1 MSDGSLPTFRFPAG
15 THIVQVQ
22 PPQHGPVTLDSPAMA
37 VFTDLAQIRAATVQP
52 QTSLDQAELKMIYQG
67 VRLLFVVSDMPS
79 VDGILTAA
87 DIAGDKPMRLVHQRQ
102 VKHQDLTAA
111 DVMTPLADIDAIT
124 FAALQRATVAE
135 VVATLTQRGRPH
147 LLVIDSSTADRAPR
161 IRGLVS
167 QTQVERQLGQQL
179 PLTAMAQTF
188 SELEQ
193 VLAGH

>member
-52 QTSLDQAELKMIYQG
+52 HTSLDQAELKMIYQG

-124 FAALQRATVAE
+124 FSALQRSTVE
-135 VVATLTQRGRPH
+135 QVVATLVQRGRPH
-147 LLVIDSSTADRAPR
+147 LLVIDSDTADRAPR

>member
-1 MSDGSLPTFRFPAG
+1 
-15 THIVQVQ
+15 
-22 PPQHGPVTLDSPAMA
+22 MA

-102 VKHQDLTAA
+102 IKHQDLTAA
-111 DVMTPLADIDAIT
+111 DVMTPLSDIAAVSY
-124 FAALQRATVAE
+124 AALQRATVAE

-147 LLVIDSSTADRAPR
+147 LLVIDSEGAHGTPR

-167 QTQVERQLGQQL
+167 QTQLERQLGQQL
-179 PLTAMAQTF
+179 EVTAMAQTF

>member
-147 LLVIDSSTADRAPR
+147 LLVIDSNTADRAPR

-167 QTQVERQLGQQL
+167 QTQVERQLGQRLQV
-179 PLTAMAQTF
+179 TAMAQTF

>member
-15 THIVQVQ
+15 THIVQAQ
-22 PPQHGPVTLDSPAMA
+22 PPQHGPVTLESPAMD
-37 VFTDLAQIRAATVQP
+37 VFTDLAQHRAATVQP
-52 QTSLDQAELKMIYQG
+52 QTTLVQAELKMIYQG

-102 VKHQDLTAA
+102 LKHDDMTVA
-111 DVMTPLADIDAIT
+111 DVMTPLADIDTIT
-124 FAALQRATVAE
+124 YAALRRATVE
-135 VVATLTQRGRPH
+135 QVVATLVLRGRPH
-147 LLVIDSSTADRAPR
+147 LLVVDSDTPDHAPR

-167 QTQVERQLGQQL
+167 QTQVERQLGRAL
-179 PLTAMAQTF
+179 PVNPKAHTF

>member
-22 PPQHGPVTLDSPAMA
+22 PPQHGPVTLESPAME

-52 QTSLDQAELKMIYQG
+52 QTSLDQSELKMIYQG

-79 VDGILTAA
+79 VDGILTSA

-102 VKHQDLTAA
+102 IKHEDLTAA
-111 DVMTPLADIDAIT
+111 DVMTPLSEIDAIT
-124 FAALQRATVAE
+124 FAALQRSTVE
-135 VVATLTQRGRPH
+135 QVVATLVQRGRPH
-147 LLVIDSSTADRAPR
+147 LLVIDSDTADRTPR

-167 QTQVERQLGQQL
+167 QTQVERQLGHPL
-179 PLTAMAQTF
+179 PVTAMAQTF

>member
-1 MSDGSLPTFRFPAG
+1 MFDGSLPTSRFPAG

-22 PPQHGPVTLDSPAMA
+22 PPQHGPVTMDSPALE
-37 VFTDLAQIRAATVQP
+37 VFTDLAQHRAATVQP
-52 QTSLDQAELKMIYQG
+52 QTSLVQAELKMIYQG

-102 VKHQDLTAA
+102 IKHDDMTAA
-111 DVMTPLADIDAIT
+111 DVMTPLADIDTIT
-124 FAALQRATVAE
+124 YAALQRATVAQ
-135 VVATLTQRGRPH
+135 VVATLVRCGRPH
-147 LLVIDSSTADRAPR
+147 LLVIDSGTSDRTPR

-167 QTQVERQLGQQL
+167 QTQVERQLGRAL
-179 PLTAMAQTF
+179 PVNTMAQTF

>member
-22 PPQHGPVTLDSPAMA
+22 PPQHGPVTLESPAIE

-79 VDGILTAA
+79 VDGILTSA

-102 VKHQDLTAA
+102 IKHEDLTAA
-111 DVMTPLADIDAIT
+111 DVMTPLADIDAISFT
-124 FAALQRATVAE
+124 ELRHATVAE
-135 VVATLTQRGRPH
+135 VVATLVQRGRPH
-147 LLVIDSSTADRAPR
+147 LLVIDTADGTPR

-167 QTQVERQLGQQL
+167 QTQVERQLGHRL
-179 PLTAMAQTF
+179 HVTAMAQTF

>member
-124 FAALQRATVAE
+124 FAALQRSTVAE
-135 VVATLTQRGRPH
+135 VVATLVQRGRPH
-147 LLVIDSSTADRAPR
+147 LLVIDTADGAPR

-167 QTQVERQLGQQL
+167 QTQVERQLGHAL

>member
-1 MSDGSLPTFRFPAG
+1 MSDSALPTFRFSAG

-22 PPQHGPVTLDSPAMA
+22 PPQHGPVTMDTPAIE

-52 QTSLDQAELKMIYQG
+52 QISLDQAELKMIYQG

-102 VKHQDLTAA
+102 ITHEELTAA

-124 FAALQRATVAE
+124 FSALQRATVAE
-135 VVATLTQRGRPH
+135 VVATLVQRGRPH
-147 LLVIDSSTADRAPR
+147 LLVIDSGMADGTPR

-167 QTQVERQLGQQL
+167 QTQVERQLGHAL
-179 PLTAMAQTF
+179 PVTAMAQTF

>member
-1 MSDGSLPTFRFPAG
+1 MFDGSLPTFRFPAG

-22 PPQHGPVTLDSPAMA
+22 PPQHGPVTLDSPAIE
-37 VFTDLAQIRAATVQP
+37 VFTDLAQYRAATVQP
-52 QTSLDQAELKMIYQG
+52 QTSLVQAELKMIYQG

-102 VKHQDLTAA
+102 IKHDDMTAA
-111 DVMTPLADIDAIT
+111 DVMTPLADIDTIT
-124 FAALQRATVAE
+124 YATLQRATVAQ
-135 VVATLTQRGRPH
+135 VVATLVRCGRPH
-147 LLVIDSSTADRAPR
+147 LLVIDSDTPDRTPR

-167 QTQVERQLGQQL
+167 QTQVERQLGSTL
-179 PLTAMAQTF
+179 PVSAKAHTF
-188 SELEQ
+188 SEVEQ

>member
-22 PPQHGPVTLDSPAMA
+22 PPQHGPVTLQSPAMA

-52 QTSLDQAELKMIYQG
+52 QTGLGQAELKMIYQG

-87 DIAGDKPMRLVHQRQ
+87 DIAGDRPMRLVHQRQ
-102 VKHQDLTAA
+102 VKYQDLTAA

-124 FAALQRATVAE
+124 FASLQRSTVAQ

-147 LLVIDSSTADRAPR
+147 LLVIDSDTADGSPR

-179 PLTAMAQTF
+179 PVTAMAQTF

>member
-22 PPQHGPVTLDSPAMA
+22 PPQHGPVTLESPAIE

-79 VDGILTAA
+79 VDGILTSA

-102 VKHQDLTAA
+102 IKHEDLTAA
-111 DVMTPLADIDAIT
+111 DVMTPLADIDAISFT
-124 FAALQRATVAE
+124 ELRHATVAE
-135 VVATLTQRGRPH
+135 VVATLVQRGRPH
-147 LLVIDSSTADRAPR
+147 LLVIDTADGTPR

-167 QTQVERQLGQQL
+167 QTQVERQLGHRLQV
-179 PLTAMAQTF
+179 TAMAQTF

>member
-22 PPQHGPVTLDSPAMA
+22 PPQHGPVTLESPAME

-102 VKHQDLTAA
+102 IKHEDLTAA
-111 DVMTPLADIDAIT
+111 DVMTPLSEIDAIT
-124 FAALQRATVAE
+124 FAALQRATVAQ

-147 LLVIDSSTADRAPR
+147 LLVIDSDTADRTPR
-161 IRGLVS
+161 IRGLIS

-179 PLTAMAQTF
+179 QVTAMAQTF